1 LFGPVPDIAVAERQQ
16 YLTMA
21 VRDYLND
28 GGKLVQ
34 SGETAQ
40 YYGQLGGSVGGIYYG
55 LDGAPEE
62 DCVISEDFFSDCLL
76 LADDFSQYWLGAFAR
91 TTFVGPT
98 GIEGTGPP
106 LEGASADLGGQ
117 AVVDNPL
124 DEAGAF
130 SLTSDVL
137 PPETYPLFAG
147 NASSTYL
154 GAGGVNP
161 FGPVEG
167 ERYAGAVHADG
178 SYMRIGRTVD
188 LTGVAAA
195 EAPTLELALSFSTEL
210 GYDHLIIEA
219 APSGTDQWT
228 TLPDLNG
235 GTSSTPPTECEVGFL
250 LRLHPFLNH
259 YLTPGNPCGTTGTTG
274 AWNSFT
280 GESGGWVDARFDLSA
295 YAGQQVDVKV
305 SYVTDPASG
314 GIGVFVDDTRVTTTA
329 GELDADGF
337 ETDPGLWIVEGPPPG
352 GPPTNQGDFVI
363 STVLVEV
370 AASVTTED
378 TVLLGYGIESLAT
391 PAEQADVVGRI
402 MDHLLTG

>member
-106 LEGASADLGGQ
+106 LEGASADFGGQ